1 MPAEGATCPAK
12 TAPNVIGGM
21 ALFSYKVAN
30 GVLQLILESGA
41 APMNLLG
48 LQDPESGI
56 DFRPASML
64 AALRTVCGVQQSA
77 FDDKGEWSAMRGRPD
92 DLAEGRLFMQKL
104 KDRNTPPPVERLR
117 AILDKMG
124 HTLEDEPRKGTFHL
138 MEGEGGPYLAVPGAY
153 TLLARA
159 LAKDHLN
166 YYPESFLYK
175 PDNAKEPF
183 HRLVLKEGDAVILAR
198 EIEDQKGP
206 ATGPQ
211 GERRPLYHV
220 INHTTRPVL
229 QCQPEA
235 VITRPYLVTAKLG
248 AEIHPLRGN
257 VCQITEQLP
266 AEVIAPGASG
276 SILLRGKSDDQRNA
290 LKSVK
295 QVIPS
300 LDLRTARLL
309 SDVPEEH
316 PEVVVASKAAD
327 ILNARL
333 ESSVTVSQAS
343 LDRVDAYRLKESAL
357 ERQQAM
363 GVAFILDNDRTLN
376 ADATGGGKTI
386 MTALGLHLKTPPGE
400 KILVTCPPGIIT
412 QWVRCI
418 DKFLPD
424 LSGPDAKE
432 ANQTP
437 AWFKRL
443 PVSEQQKLD
452 ESWARVRQRFVFV
465 PESALE
471 SGVEMG
477 WGKRLKADP
486 EDAEA
491 QNALKELNSIME
503 EPIGSILVDEA
514 HVHRNA
520 GHKFGLLEDLVNRVA
535 HERGHPIGVVLA
547 TATPLHRD
555 APDLFPLLR
564 LLGLNK
570 FRKMEPK
577 DFCEEYCYRKVA
589 ASADGKRHYI
599 APVPPHGFG
608 MLREEKIP
616 EIARILSERMLSRE
630 KQELA
635 PTRIR
640 ERMVTSPL
648 PYTPSENLGVMLNG
662 FRQEGTLVKLPDPV
676 AEKLTQES
684 SYIARSMLLAHAKV
698 PQTLADVKAFLAD
711 PDNDGQK
718 ITVYSQYNLVAASLS
733 AELTAAGVANH
744 RLTGG
749 MDGRGGRGTINY
761 MRPNGR
767 SLATKQQLVDDFIAD
782 KGSRVLIS
790 TIGAGGTGIDGL
802 HTVARDALF
811 NDFTMVGGAQEQA
824 EGRHT
829 RVESKDVELG
839 ARPVHIRYQV
849 AEHPMDINAYNIQIK
864 RRHEMAFIRMN
875 GLLQGLDSPEARVRC
890 EMLADAFR
898 VQVEKQVGLETTVP
912 LRDNTYLMGGPV
924 AVNENYQL
932 DLSPL
937 PAVAEP
943 KTGDESDL
951 SIRAI
956 APPEVPDDAP
966 KPPRSGPMP
975 GLGG

>member
-1 MPAEGATCPAK
+1 MLL
-12 TAPNVIGGM
+12 VGM

-41 APMNLLG
+41 APLNLLG

-64 AALRTVCGVQQSA
+64 AALKMVCGVQQSA
-77 FDDKGEWSAMRGRPD
+77 IEDKGEWAAMRGRPD

-124 HTLEDEPRKGTFHL
+124 HALEEEPRQGTFHL

-153 TLLARA
+153 TRLARTLAKEHLDYYPEGFLYKPGNQEEPFHRMVLKAGDAERLARA
-159 LAKDHLN
+159 LD
-166 YYPESFLYK
+166 EVE
-175 PDNAKEPF
+175 KED
-183 HRLVLKEGDAVILAR
+183 VASGD
-198 EIEDQKGP
+198 
-206 ATGPQ
+206 
-211 GERRPLYHV
+211 ERKPLYHV
-220 INHTTRPVL
+220 VNHTSRPIL
-229 QCQPEA
+229 DSKPEA

-248 AEIHPLRGN
+248 AELHPLRGN
-257 VCQITEQLP
+257 LCQITEHLP
-266 AEVIAPGASG
+266 AGVIAPGESG
-276 SILLRGKSDDQRNA
+276 SILLRGKSDDQKNA
-290 LKSVK
+290 LKAVK

-300 LDLRTARLL
+300 LDLRAARLL
-309 SDVPEEH
+309 SDVLEEN
-316 PEVVVASKAAD
+316 PQVVVASKAAD
-327 ILNARL
+327 IMDARL
-333 ESSVTVSQAS
+333 ESSVTVSQSA
-343 LDRVDAYRLKESAL
+343 LDRVNAYRLKESAL
-357 ERQQAM
+357 ERQQAL

-400 KILVTCPPGIIT
+400 KIMVTCPPGIIT
-412 QWVRCI
+412 QWVRCL
-418 DKFLPD
+418 DKYLSD
-424 LSGPDAKE
+424 LDGPEAKE
-432 ANQTP
+432 ANITP
-437 AWFKRL
+437 AWFRRL
-443 PVSEQQKLD
+443 PVSEQKKLD
-452 ESWARVRQRFVFV
+452 PAWERVRKRFVFV

-491 QNALKELNSIME
+491 QNALKELNSILE
-503 EPIGSILVDEA
+503 EPIGSALIDEA
-514 HVHRNA
+514 HFVRNA
-520 GHKFGLLEDLVNRVA
+520 GRKFGLLEDIINRIA
-535 HERGHPIGVVLA
+535 HERDHPIGVVLA

-564 LLGLNK
+564 LMGLNK
-570 FRKMEPK
+570 FRKMEAK
-577 DFCEEYCYRKVA
+577 DFCEEYCYRKVTA
-589 ASADGKRHYI
+589 GADGNRHYL

-616 EIARILSERMLSRE
+616 EIARILGERMLSRE

-640 ERMVTSPL
+640 ERTVTSPL
-648 PYTPSENLGVMLNG
+648 PYEPSESLGVMLNG
-662 FRQEGTLVKLPDPV
+662 FRQEGSLVKLPV
-676 AEKLTQES
+676 AVTEKLAQES

-698 PQTLADVKAFLAD
+698 PQTLADIKTFLAD
-711 PDNDGQK
+711 PENDGQK
-718 ITVYSQYNLVAASLS
+718 LTVYSQYNLVAATL
-733 AELTAAGVANH
+733 ATELTTSGVANH

-782 KGSRVLIS
+782 DSSRVLIA

-802 HTVARDALF
+802 HLVSRDALF

-824 EGRHT
+824 EGRHA
-829 RVESKDVELG
+829 RVESKDVEPG
-839 ARPVHIRYQV
+839 ARQVHVHYQV
-849 AEHPMDINAYNIQIK
+849 ADHPIDTNAYNTQIK
-864 RRHEMAFIRMN
+864 RRHEMAFIRLN

-890 EMLADAFR
+890 EMLADSFR
-898 VQVEKQVGLETTVP
+898 AQVEKQIGTEAYVP
-912 LRDNTYLMGGPV
+912 LRDNTYLLGGPV
-924 AVNENYQL
+924 GVNENYQL

-943 KTGDESDL
+943 TDRDGESTL
-951 SIRAI
+951 RIKAI
-956 APPEVPDDAP
+956 KPPEVGDGQP
-966 KPPRSGPMP
+966 KTTVSGPWP
-975 GLGG
+975 GIGG